1 METQAVVRPR
11 LRGVLHA
18 WSFFAAVAAGIVLVA
33 LAEGGRPRLAALLYA
48 VTLATMLGASVLH
61 HRGRWSS
68 ASVRAWIRRLDHAAI
83 YLFIAGTYTP
93 FALLAFGGKLGT
105 AILVIVWA
113 GAGAGLLLKLVW
125 VDAPPLAAVL
135 PYVALGWIGVVALPE
150 LFASTGPAVS
160 LLVIAGGALYTL
172 GALTFVLRRP
182 DPLPAV
188 FGFHEVF
195 HLLVVAAAAVQ
206 YAAVSLVVL
215 GHD

>member
-1 METQAVVRPR
+1 VEVHAVQRPR

-18 WSFFAAVAAGIVLVA
+18 WSFVAAVAAGIVLVV
-33 LAEGGRPRLAALLYA
+33 LADGGRPRLAAWLYA
-48 VTLATMLGASVLH
+48 VTLATMLGASVLY

-93 FALLAFGGKLGT
+93 FALLAFDGALGT

-125 VDAPPLAAVL
+125 VDVPALVATL
-135 PYVALGWIGVVALPE
+135 PYLALGWIGVVALPE
-150 LFASTGPAVS
+150 LFASTGAAVS
-160 LLVIAGGALYTL
+160 ALVIVGGGLYTL
-172 GALTFVLRRP
+172 GALTYVLRRP
-182 DPLPAV
+182 DPVPTV

-206 YAAVSLVVL
+206 YVAVSLVVL
-215 GHD
+215 GGV